1 MKKGLIL
8 ITAGLALLVCGAIQ
22 AKANDITVSGVNI
35 KDLVSN
41 TRVGVWLPLEGGR
54 TFKTAYTP
62 FFSLHGTDGTE
73 YAVLDIGAAAPGEI
87 TKGYAFAAIGLR
99 VDNLLERV
107 AGSSTW
113 VKAHVSVVELP
124 TLEIGGGPILYNN
137 KIRWGV
143 SAALKF

>member
-1 MKKGLIL
+1 MKKGLLMIG
-8 ITAGLALLVCGAIQ
+8 AGLALLVCGAIQ
-22 AKANDITVSGVNI
+22 AKAGDITVSGVNI

-41 TRVGVWLPLEGGR
+41 TRVGVWLPIEGGK

-62 FFSLHGTDGTE
+62 FFSLHSADGVE
-73 YAVLDIGAAAPGEI
+73 YAVLDIGAAAPGEL

-113 VKAHVSVVELP
+113 IKSHVSVVELP
-124 TLEIGGGPILYNN
+124 TLEVGGGPLLFDN